1 MIARII
7 ELSAKY
13 RWFVFLVY
21 AALVVG
27 ACASAKRVQ
36 LDAIPD
42 LSDPQV
48 IVFTEWKGRSPTLV
62 EDQVTYPIA
71 SSLLA
76 APHVTAVRGYSM
88 FGMSFVYVLF
98 DEGTDVYWA
107 RTRVLEYL
115 NGIRGKLPSDT
126 APVLGPDATGIGWVY
141 EYALVDK
148 SGAHDL
154 AELRTIQDFTL
165 RYALESVPGV
175 AQVATVGGYERQY
188 QVTIDP
194 DKLRAYGLSVQDVA
208 DAVRRSN
215 GEVGGRLL
223 EMSGREYFIRG
234 RGYLQNL
241 GDLAATAIRSG
252 PDGTPIRVGDVA
264 TVRFGGDIR
273 RGLAELDGKGETV
286 GAIVMARYGENAL
299 DVIERVKARM
309 KDLQTSLP
317 AGVEVVPTYDRS
329 SLIERAIATLRG
341 SLLEEAITV
350 SLVIIL
356 FLLHLRSALL
366 PIVSLP
372 IAVLLSFIP
381 MYALGIPAT
390 IMSLGG
396 IAIAI
401 GATVD
406 AEIVMI
412 EACHKKL
419 EGAPKDLD
427 EKARTRLLHDAA
439 KEVTPAIFFSL
450 LIIALSFI
458 PIFALNGQA
467 GRLFKPLA
475 YTKTFVMLGA
485 AILSITLA
493 PALRDLLVRG
503 KIRSEKNHPVSR
515 AIMGVYQPFVYI
527 ALRRPKT
534 TLAIGLFALLS
545 AIPPFMKLGSEFMPP
560 LNEGDMLYMPTTLP
574 NVSIEE
580 AKRQLERQDRVISSF
595 PEVKSVFGK
604 VGRAESAT
612 DPAPLSMVETVVQL
626 KPSAEWPM
634 VHHDRWYSAGAPGF
648 VKPTLRLFWP
658 EDRRESWDEL
668 VAKLNG
674 ALQMPGWTNAWTMP
688 IKTRVDMLTTGVR
701 TPVGVKV
708 FGQELAAIERTGTEL
723 ESVLRSVPGTRSV
736 LYERS
741 LGGTYVDVIPRRDA
755 LTRYGMQIEDLND
768 VVSSAIG
775 GEPITTTVEGR
786 KRFTVNVRYKEDF
799 RSSPERL
806 RSVLVP
812 LKNAPGRAIP
822 LAELADVSVVEGPPM
837 LRDEAGLLVGYVY
850 VDVESSRDIGGYV
863 EDAKRAV
870 EGARARNAVTLAPGM
885 YLRWTGQYELLEQ
898 MRERMT
904 ILIPLA
910 LGAVAVLLYLQ
921 FKHLTEVLIV
931 FLSIP
936 FALVGSV
943 WLLYLLDYRI
953 STAVL
958 VGVIALVGLAAQTGV
973 VMIVYIDHAFVRRLR
988 AGKIRDL
995 NDIIHAHTEGTVLRV
1010 RPKIM
1015 TVATMLIG
1023 LVPLLWATGSGA
1035 DVMKR
1040 IAAPMV
1046 GGLLSSAFLTLE
1058 LIPVVYTYW
1067 RFAQLRRAQRTGRTL
1082 ADVAGIELIEGTR

>member
-1 MIARII
+1 MIGRII

-13 RWFVFLVY
+13 RGFVFLLY
-21 AALVVG
+21 AVLVIG
-27 ACASAKRVQ
+27 SCAAAKRVQ

-71 SSLLA
+71 SALLA
-76 APHVTAVRGYSM
+76 APRVSAVRGYSM

-107 RTRVLEYL
+107 RSRVLEYL
-115 NGIRGKLPSDT
+115 NGIRGRLAPD
-126 APVLGPDATGIGWVY
+126 ALPVLGPDATGIGWVY
-141 EYALVDK
+141 EYALVDRTGQ
-148 SGAHDL
+148 SDL
-154 AELRTIQDFTL
+154 AQLRTVQDFTL

-194 DKLRAYGLSVQDVA
+194 DKLRAFGLTVQDVA

-241 GDLAATAIRSG
+241 GDLGTVAIRAG
-252 PDGTPIRVGDVA
+252 PDGTPIRVEDVA

-286 GAIVMARYGENAL
+286 GGIVMARYGENAL

-309 KDLQTSLP
+309 KELGPSLP
-317 AGVEVVPTYDRS
+317 PGVEIVPTYDRS
-329 SLIERAIATLRG
+329 SLIQRAIATLRTA
-341 SLLEEAITV
+341 LVEEAITV

-356 FLLHLRSALL
+356 FLLHFRSALL
-366 PIVSLP
+366 PIISLP
-372 IAVLLSFIP
+372 IAVAITFIP
-381 MYALGIPAT
+381 MLVLGIPAT

-419 EGAPKDLD
+419 ERAPPNLD
-427 EKARTRLLHDAA
+427 EKARSKLMHEAA

-450 LIIALSFI
+450 LIIAFSFL
-458 PIFALNGQA
+458 PIFGLNGQA

-475 YTKTFVMLGA
+475 YTKTFVMLSA

-515 AIMGVYQPFVYI
+515 AIMAVYRPFVWI

-534 TLAIGLFALLS
+534 TLAIGALALLS
-545 AIPPFMKLGSEFMPP
+545 AIPPFLKLGSEFMPP
-560 LNEGDMLYMPTTLP
+560 LNEGDILYMPTTLP
-574 NVSIEE
+574 NISIEE
-580 AKRQLERQDRVISSF
+580 AKRQLERQDRVLAQF
-595 PEVKSVFGK
+595 PEVKTVFGK
-604 VGRAESAT
+604 VGRAESPT
-612 DPAPLSMVETVVQL
+612 DPAPLSMVETIVQL
-626 KPSAEWPM
+626 KPQSEWPL
-634 VHHDRWYSAGAPGF
+634 VRGDHWYS
-648 VKPTLRLFWP
+648 RQH
-658 EDRRESWDEL
+658 RETWDEL
-668 VAKLNG
+668 VTKMNAS
-674 ALQMPGWTNAWTMP
+674 LQMPGWTNAWTMP

-701 TPVGVKV
+701 TPVGIKV
-708 FGQELAAIERTGTEL
+708 FAQDLASIEKTGTQL
-723 ESVLRSVPGTRSV
+723 EAVLRDVPGTRSV

-741 LGGTYVDVIPRRDA
+741 LGGVYVDVVPRREA
-755 LTRYGMQIEDLND
+755 LARYGLQIEDLND
-768 VVSSAIG
+768 IVASAVG
-775 GEPITTTVEGR
+775 GEPVTTTIEGR
-786 KRFTVNVRYKEDF
+786 KRFSVNVRYKEDF
-799 RSSPERL
+799 RTSPEKL
-806 RSVLVP
+806 RAALVP
-812 LKNAPGRAIP
+812 LKQAPGRDIP
-822 LAELADVSVVEGPPM
+822 LGELADVVVVEGPPM
-837 LRDEAGLLVGYVY
+837 LREEAGLVVGYVY
-850 VDVESSRDIGGYV
+850 VDVDSSRDLAGYV
-863 EDAKRAV
+863 AEAKRAV
-870 EGARARNAVTLAPGM
+870 ERARAEHRVVLTSGM
-885 YLRWTGQYELLEQ
+885 YLRWTGEYELLEQ

-904 ILIPLA
+904 FLVPLA
-910 LGAVAVLLYLQ
+910 LVAVAVLLYLQ
-921 FKHLTEVLIV
+921 FRHATEVLIV

-973 VMIVYIDHAFVRRLR
+973 VMIVYIDQAFVRRLR

-1010 RPKIM
+1010 RPKVM

-1058 LIPVVYTYW
+1058 LILVIYTYW
-1067 RFAQLRRAQRTGRTL
+1067 RYAQLRRAQRTGRPL
-1082 ADVAGIELIEGTR
+1082 AEIAGIELDR

>member
-1 MIARII
+1 MIGWIIDASAR
-7 ELSAKY
+7 Y
-13 RWFVFLVY
+13 RWFVFFVY
-21 AALVVG
+21 GALLAG

-62 EDQVTYPIA
+62 EDQLTYPIA
-71 SSLLA
+71 SALLA

-107 RTRVLEYL
+107 RSRVLEYMSS
-115 NGIRGKLPSDT
+115 IRAKLPADV

-141 EYALVDK
+141 EYALVDRTGK
-148 SGAHDL
+148 HDL
-154 AELRTIQDFTL
+154 AELRSLQDFTL

-175 AQVATVGGYERQY
+175 AQVASVGGYERQY
-188 QVTIDP
+188 QVTLDP
-194 DKLRAYGLSVQDVA
+194 DKLRAYGLGVEDVA
-208 DAVRRSN
+208 SAIRRSN
-215 GEVGGRLL
+215 AEVGGRVL
-223 EMSGREYFIRG
+223 EMSGREYFVRG
-234 RGYLQNL
+234 RGYLENL
-241 GDLAATAIRSG
+241 GDLARVAIRAG
-252 PDGTPIRVGDVA
+252 PDGAPIRVGDVG
-264 TVRFGGDIR
+264 TLQFGGDVR
-273 RGLAELDGKGETV
+273 RGLGELDGKGESV
-286 GAIVMARYGENAL
+286 GAIVIARYGENAL
-299 DVIERVKARM
+299 DVIGRVKARIAE
-309 KDLQTSLP
+309 LGSALP
-317 AGVEVVPTYDRS
+317 PGVEIVPTYDRS
-329 SLIERAIATLRG
+329 SLIERAIATLR
-341 SLLEEAITV
+341 SALTEEAIVV
-350 SLVIIL
+350 SVVIIL
-356 FLLHLRSALL
+356 FLLHFRSALL
-366 PIVSLP
+366 PIISLP
-372 IAVLLSFIP
+372 ISVALAFIP
-381 MYALGIPAT
+381 MYLFGIPAT

-419 EGAPKDLD
+419 ERAPPDLD
-427 EKARTRLLHDAA
+427 EKSRAKLLHEAA

-450 LIIALSFI
+450 VIIAISFV
-458 PIFALNGQA
+458 PVFGLNGQG

-475 YTKTFVMLGA
+475 YTKTFVMLSA

-503 KIRSEKNHPVSR
+503 KIRSERNHPVSR
-515 AIMGVYQPFVYI
+515 AIMAVYQPFVYV

-534 TLAIGLFALLS
+534 TLAIGVLALLS
-545 AIPPFMKLGSEFMPP
+545 AIPAYLKLGSEFMPP
-560 LNEGDMLYMPTTLP
+560 LNEGDILYMPTTLP
-574 NVSIEE
+574 NLSIEE
-580 AKRQLERQDRVISSF
+580 AKRQLERQDRILSSF

-604 VGRAESAT
+604 IGRAESPT
-612 DPAPLSMVETVVQL
+612 DPAPLSMVETIVQL
-626 KPSAEWPM
+626 KPREEWPT
-634 VHHDRWYSAGAPGF
+634 VHRARWFSGAPGF
-648 VKPTLRLFWP
+648 VKAPLHLVWP
-658 EDRRESWDEL
+658 EEERESWDDL
-668 VAKLNG
+668 VAKMNA
-674 ALQMPGWTNAWTMP
+674 ALQLPGWTNAWTMP

-701 TPVGVKV
+701 TPVGIKV
-708 FGQELAAIERTGTEL
+708 FGPDLASIEAAGTEL
-723 ESVLRSVPGTRSV
+723 ETALRAVPGTRSV

-741 LGGTYVDVIPRRDA
+741 LGGVYVDVIPNRDA
-755 LTRYGMQIEDLND
+755 LARYGMQIEDLND
-768 VVSSAIG
+768 VVSLAIG
-775 GEPITTTVEGR
+775 GEPVTTTVEGR
-786 KRFTVNVRYKEDF
+786 RRFTVNVRYKEDF
-799 RSSPERL
+799 RSTPERL
-806 RSVLVP
+806 REVLVP
-812 LKNAPGRAIP
+812 LRGKAGAAIP
-822 LAELADVSVVEGPPM
+822 LGELADVRVVEGPPM

-850 VDVESSRDIGGYV
+850 VDIEPSRDLGGYV
-863 EDAKRAV
+863 EDARA
-870 EGARARNAVTLAPGM
+870 AVTAAQARGQVRLVPGM
-885 YLRWTGQYELLEQ
+885 YLRWTGQYELLEG
-898 MRERMT
+898 MRERMR

-910 LGAVAVLLYLQ
+910 LLSIALLLYLQ
-921 FKHLTEVLIV
+921 FRHLTEVLIV

-995 NDIIHAHTEGTVLRV
+995 NDIIHAHTEGTVQRV
-1010 RPKIM
+1010 RPKVM
-1015 TVATMLIG
+1015 TVSTMLFG
-1023 LVPLLWATGSGA
+1023 LVPLLWAQGSGA

-1067 RFAQLRRAQRTGRTL
+1067 RYAQLKRAQRTGRPL
-1082 ADVAGIELIEGTR
+1082 AEVCGIELTPP